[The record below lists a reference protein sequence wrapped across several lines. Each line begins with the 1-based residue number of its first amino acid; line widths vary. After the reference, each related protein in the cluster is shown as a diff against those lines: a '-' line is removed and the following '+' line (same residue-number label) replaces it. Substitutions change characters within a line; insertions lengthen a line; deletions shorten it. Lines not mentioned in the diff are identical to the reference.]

1 MGFPR
6 RNKCYIMFYKRNSLF
21 QLSKSKETPLKSSE
35 DRDAREK
42 EIMSLRQVR
51 WLPLFISFNLL

>member
-1 MGFPR
+1 
-6 RNKCYIMFYKRNSLF
+6 MFYKRNSLF
-21 QLSKSKETPLKSSE
+21 QLSKSKDTPLKSSE

-51 WLPLFISFNLL
+51 